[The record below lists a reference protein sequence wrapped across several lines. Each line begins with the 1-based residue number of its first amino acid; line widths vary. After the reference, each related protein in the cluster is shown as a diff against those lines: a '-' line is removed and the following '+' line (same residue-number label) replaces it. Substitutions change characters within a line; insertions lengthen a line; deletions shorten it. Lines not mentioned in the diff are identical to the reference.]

1 MADSGSNDGDDLA
14 RKLAALRLSYAA
26 KLPGELEK
34 IEEAAALLGSDPSP
48 EEARQGLDVLHRL
61 THKLSG
67 SGETFGFKELGEISR
82 QIEAV
87 CESMLELDSPPPS
100 GRREELGVLVKDLRV
115 AAGDA
120 QEAPPPADEPGQS
133 VVKISG
139 EGQKE
144 SKKENKE
151 EKTILLATQ
160 DSALAE
166 KLKMELFNFGF
177 KVRVLSHLAG
187 MGGKLKELRPAAL
200 VVDME
205 AGENGP
211 AEWEA
216 PECLNPENC
225 GKDGA
230 FHCPVVFLSAS
241 EDIKTLL
248 AAVRAGGDAFLTKP
262 VNAGELVDALDGLIE
277 SDDREPYRI
286 LIVDDDL
293 NMAGHVK
300 TIIQNAGMNTSVATD
315 PMKVMDRISDF
326 TPELILMDLYMP
338 GCNGQE
344 LATAIRLRPAFAG
357 IPIVFLSGES
367 DKSKQLAALGGGGD
381 DFLTKSIS
389 SEHLIASVKTRVR
402 RFRMLRSLMV
412 RDSMT
417 GLFNHTTT
425 NELLETEL
433 TRARRNKTPLALASL
448 DLDHFKGVNDTHG
461 HAVGDRVIKSLAR
474 LLKQKLRGTD
484 IIGRMGGE
492 EFAVILSGA
501 DGGQARKTMDQIR
514 TAFSKIK
521 HQTEKGAFAVTL
533 SCGVAAFPKFA
544 AAPLLTEAADKAL
557 YAAKNGGR
565 NRVALVKT

>member
-1 MADSGSNDGDDLA
+1 MADNGPNDGDGLA

-82 QIEAV
+82 QIEAI
-87 CESMLELDSPPPS
+87 CASMLELDAPPPS
-100 GRREELGVLVKDLRV
+100 GLREELGVLVKDLRT

-120 QEAPPPADEPGQS
+120 QDVPPAAGEPGRS
-133 VVKISG
+133 VVEISG
-139 EGQKE
+139 EGQEK
-144 SKKENKE
+144 NKE
-151 EKTILLATQ
+151 EKTILLAAQ

-166 KLKMELFNFGF
+166 KLEMELFNFGF
-177 KVRVLSHLAG
+177 KVHVLSHPAG

-211 AEWEA
+211 TEWEA
-216 PECLNPENC
+216 PECLNPKNW

-248 AAVRAGGDAFLTKP
+248 AAVRAGGGAFLTKP

-277 SDDREPYRI
+277 SDDRELYRI
-286 LIVDDDL
+286 LIVDDDQS
-293 NMAGHVK
+293 MAGYVK
-300 TIIQNAGMNTSVATD
+300 TIIQNAGMNASVATD

-326 TPELILMDLYMP
+326 APELILMDLYMP

-344 LATAIRLRPAFAG
+344 LAAAIRLRPAFAG

-367 DKSKQLAALGGGGD
+367 DRSKQLAALGGGGD

-389 SEHLIASVKTRVR
+389 PEHLIASVKTRVR

-425 NELLETEL
+425 NELLEIEL
-433 TRARRNKTPLALASL
+433 ARARRNKTSLALASL

-474 LLKQKLRGTD
+474 LLKQRLRGTD

-492 EFAVILSGA
+492 EFAVVLCNAG
-501 DGGQARKTMDQIR
+501 GGQARKAMDQIR
-514 TAFSKIK
+514 AAFSKIK
-521 HQTEKGAFAVTL
+521 HQTEKGTFTVTL
-533 SCGVAAFPKFA
+533 SCGVAAFSKFA
-544 AAPLLTEAADKAL
+544 APPLLTEAADKAL
-557 YAAKNGGR
+557 YAAKEGGR
-565 NRVALVKT
+565 NRVVLVKT